1 LEVAMANRSEW
12 DERLKRWANSG
23 RSIEAFAAREGIDP
37 KRLKWWRW
45 KLRPSSPPV
54 SAPAVPGP
62 RFVPVHVVD
71 SPAGRADGGAPL
83 EIVLPNGRVVRVPP
97 SFDAAALERVL
108 AIASR
113 EETC

>member
-1 LEVAMANRSEW
+1 MATRSEW
-12 DERLKRWANSG
+12 EERLKRWAKSG

-45 KLRPSSPPV
+45 KLRASSQP
-54 SAPAVPGP
+54 APAPTAGTP

-71 SPAGRADGGAPL
+71 SSLRRVEDGAAL
-83 EIVLPNGRVVRVPP
+83 EIVLPNGRVVRVPAT
-97 SFDAAALERVL
+97 FDAMALEQVL

-113 EETC
+113 EVVC